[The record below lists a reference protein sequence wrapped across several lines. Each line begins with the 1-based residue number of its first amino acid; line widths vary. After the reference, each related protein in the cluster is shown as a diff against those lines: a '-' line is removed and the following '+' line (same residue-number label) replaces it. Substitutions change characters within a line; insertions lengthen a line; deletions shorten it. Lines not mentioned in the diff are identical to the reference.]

1 MTPFSNVPA
10 YKPHTQFLAT
20 IFGKKGVAYLWVFT
34 VNNNLGINAKFSEL
48 HVTFSELWGR

>member
-1 MTPFSNVPA
+1 MTPFSNVPT

-48 HVTFSELWGR
+48 HVTFSELCGR